1 MLIKD
6 RLKEFVRYLQ
16 LTNQYFEAEC
26 GLSNGYIANIR
37 KGIGLMAMEKILEK
51 HPELN
56 KTWLLTGK
64 GEMINESLKNE
75 ENSNRQKLYEYEK
88 MYLDV
93 IKSQS
98 EQLKNYQKQTE
109 LLDDALGTLACLSNH
124 LELIKSYIKLEDK
137 YWNKWATLIGITER
151 LIKGVKNKDKQRLGI

>member
-88 MYLDV
+88 
-93 IKSQS
+93 I
-98 EQLKNYQKQTE
+98 
-109 LLDDALGTLACLSNH
+109 
-124 LELIKSYIKLEDK
+124 
-137 YWNKWATLIGITER
+137 
-151 LIKGVKNKDKQRLGI
+151 

>member
-1 MLIKD
+1 
-6 RLKEFVRYLQ
+6 
-16 LTNQYFEAEC
+16 
-26 GLSNGYIANIR
+26 
-37 KGIGLMAMEKILEK
+37 MAMEKILEK

-93 IKSQS
+93 IKSQA

-109 LLDDALGTLACLSNH
+109 NLLNIIEELQKRLQPSYTALEN
-124 LELIKSYIKLEDK
+124 IKLPEK
-137 YWNKWATLIGITER
+137 E
-151 LIKGVKNKDKQRLGI
+151 VE

>member
-75 ENSNRQKLYEYEK
+75 ENSSRQKLYEYEK

-109 LLDDALGTLACLSNH
+109 NLLNIIEELQKRLQPSYTALEN
-124 LELIKSYIKLEDK
+124 IKLPEK
-137 YWNKWATLIGITER
+137 E
-151 LIKGVKNKDKQRLGI
+151 VE